1 MQQEQPAK
9 VVEHLLGFL
18 RGVAAAA
25 GQLGQEKKEEEEAER
40 GPAGGGVGA
49 AGITCRGSTRP
60 SSSSTR
66 STAGRARL

>member
-18 RGVAAAA
+18 RGLAAAA
-25 GQLGQEKKEEEEAER
+25 GQLGQEKEEEAER